1 MTARKVSRTGGDP
14 EPERD
19 EGPRPARLKDVAEA
33 AGVDA
38 SVVSRILSDDRELS
52 VRPETRRRVL
62 ETAARLS
69 YRPNRAARTLK
80 TTRTMAIGM
89 IVPELDNVAY
99 ATIAQGAD
107 RRASKA
113 GYALLVATG
122 SVRDRLGALDGRI
135 DGLLVGVATS
145 ETLQVGELGGS
156 LPTILVNR
164 REAVGVASVTVDD
177 EQGAAAA
184 VAYLAALGHRRIGH
198 VAGPQNSDTGRR
210 RLQGYRLE
218 LETQGLE
225 FHPDLVAEA
234 SYDEAGGRTAAGR
247 LLALDPPPT
256 ALFVANVRAA
266 IGAMAAA
273 RQHGLRM
280 PADLSVVGF
289 HDAPVAGYLDPP
301 LTTVRMPLGEMGAQ
315 AVESLLGL
323 LEGRSVEDIC
333 VATAPELV
341 VRGSAGRVPRDG

>member
-1 MTARKVSRTGGDP
+1 MTGSGKR
-14 EPERD
+14 EPNAI
-19 EGPRPARLKDVAEA
+19 PRPARLKDVAEA

-38 SVVSRILSDDRELS
+38 SVVSRILSGDGELS

-80 TTRTMAIGM
+80 TARTMAIGM

-99 ATIAQGAD
+99 ATIARGAD
-107 RRASKA
+107 QQASKA

-122 SVRDRLGALDGRI
+122 SVRDRLAALEGRI

-145 ETLQVGELGGS
+145 ETLQIGELGGG

-164 REAVGVASVTVDD
+164 REALGIPSVTVDD
-177 EQGAAAA
+177 EQGASLA
-184 VAYLAALGHRRIGH
+184 VAHLVALGHRRIGH

-210 RLQGYRLE
+210 RLHGYRAE
-218 LETQGLE
+218 LEARSLE
-225 FHPDLVAEA
+225 FRDEWVAEA
-234 SYDEAGGRTAAGR
+234 SYDEAGGQMAAER
-247 LLALDPPPT
+247 LLALRPRPT

-273 RQHGLRM
+273 RRLGLRI
-280 PADLSVVGF
+280 PADLSIIGF
-289 HDAPVAGYLDPP
+289 HDAPVAAYLDPP
-301 LTTVRMPLGEMGAQ
+301 LTTIRMPLREMGGQ
-315 AVESLLGL
+315 AVDSLLGL
-323 LEGRSVEDIC
+323 LDGRRVEDVC
-333 VATAPELV
+333 VGASPELV
-341 VRGSAGRVPRDG
+341 VRASSGPLRDRGATAAVDG

>member
-1 MTARKVSRTGGDP
+1 MGTRKVSRTTSGGDSD
-14 EPERD
+14 RAD
-19 EGPRPARLKDVAEA
+19 LPRPTRLKDVAEA

-38 SVVSRILSDDRELS
+38 SVVSRILTGDRELS

-62 ETAARLS
+62 DAAARLN

-107 RRASKA
+107 RQASKA

-122 SVRDRLGALDGRI
+122 SVRDRLRALEGRI

-177 EQGAAAA
+177 GQGAAAA
-184 VAYLAALGHRRIGH
+184 VAYLASLGHRRIGH

-218 LETQGLE
+218 LVKQRLE
-225 FHPDLVAEA
+225 FRPERVAEA
-234 SYDEAGGRTAAGR
+234 SYDEAGGAMAADR

-273 RQHGLRM
+273 RRHDLRI
-280 PADLSVVGF
+280 PDDLSVVGF

-323 LEGRSVEDIC
+323 LEGRRVEDVC
-333 VATAPELV
+333 VATPPELV
-341 VRGSAGRVPRDG
+341 LRGSATRVPHGG